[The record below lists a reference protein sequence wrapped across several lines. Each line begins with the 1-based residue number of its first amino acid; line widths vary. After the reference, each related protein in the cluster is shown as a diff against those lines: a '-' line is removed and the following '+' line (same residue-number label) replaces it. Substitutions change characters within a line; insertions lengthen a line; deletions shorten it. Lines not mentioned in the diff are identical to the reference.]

1 MKCYTGDE
9 GGREGGLKE
18 GGRGL
23 IEDLRPGFIASVCS
37 GVNLFSLTR
46 SVECK
51 SLTLFTVIN
60 PTIIGL
66 RKPVI
71 VPTVLVR
78 PMIIQ
83 AYRGAISNM
92 LTLYPECIKPEAA
105 TPIHMHV
112 TAIVAVLA

>member
-1 MKCYTGDE
+1 M
-9 GGREGGLKE
+9 
-18 GGRGL
+18 
-23 IEDLRPGFIASVCS
+23 EDLRPGFIASVCS
-37 GVNLFSLTR
+37 GVNRFSLTGPCRKLKKTVGR
-46 SVECK
+46 SVEYK

-105 TPIHMHV
+105 TPIHIHV

>member
-1 MKCYTGDE
+1 M
-9 GGREGGLKE
+9 
-18 GGRGL
+18 
-23 IEDLRPGFIASVCS
+23 EDLRPGFIASVCS
-37 GVNLFSLTR
+37 GVNRFSLTGRKLKKTVGR

-105 TPIHMHV
+105 TPIHIHV